1 MKMSALKASLLIRSL
16 SSLIITCFCLV
27 SGNLLADEASGFR
40 MPAYSTFVLDNGLTV
55 NLMQQREVPLISL
68 NAVVRTG
75 AVNDSQAGIASLTA
89 KGLLL
94 GAEGKTKLEIE
105 QAVDFIG
112 ARIRTDAGKEGS
124 YVSASFMAKDT
135 ATMLPL
141 VKAVLTSPDF
151 DAEEVDKLKQREV
164 ADLSRAKESP
174 RSVIGQ
180 YFDQLLFGDHPYGN
194 ATSGDRE
201 SLAGI
206 TAKDL
211 ADFHTGFYQPSNTAL
226 NVVGDFEVE
235 EIRKHIEALFS
246 DWKNTAALAAAELD
260 SGLPSFEGSRVLL
273 VDKGDANESTFIIG
287 GMGIRRDNPD
297 FVGITVINTILGGR
311 FTSWLNDELRVNAG
325 LTYGARSGFSSWSE
339 AGVFQIST
347 FTKTATTREAIDL
360 ALKTYARLW
369 EKGVDKETL
378 DSAKAYVKGQ
388 FPPRYETTSA
398 LAGLLS
404 DMYLY
409 GFDAD
414 FINQFE
420 AKVDNLTVETAE
432 RLIADYFPRE
442 NLQMVIIGKAAEI
455 AAVAADYG
463 EVQTVDI
470 KAVGFKP

>member
-1 MKMSALKASLLIRSL
+1 MKIPALKPSLLKQSV
-16 SSLIITCFCLV
+16 SGLIITCACLV
-27 SGNLLADEASGFR
+27 SASLFAAEESGFR

-75 AVNDSQAGIASLTA
+75 AVNDSKAGIASLTA
-89 KGLLL
+89 KGLML

-112 ARIRTDAGKEGS
+112 ARIGTDAGKEGS
-124 YVSASFMAKDT
+124 YVSASFMARD
-135 ATMLPL
+135 AASMLPL
-141 VKAVLTSPDF
+141 VKAVLTGPDF
-151 DAEEVDKLKQREV
+151 DAEEVDKLKQREI

-180 YFDQLLFGDHPYGN
+180 YFDQLVFAGHPYGN

-206 TAKDL
+206 TAKEL
-211 ADFHTGFYQPSNTAL
+211 AAFHSGFYQPSNTAI

-235 EIRKHIEALFS
+235 EMRKQIETLFN
-246 DWKNTAALAAAELD
+246 DWKKTADVAVTELE
-260 SGLPSFEGSRVLL
+260 SGLPELKASRVLL
-273 VDKGDANESTFIIG
+273 VDKSDANESTFIIG
-287 GMGIRRDNPD
+287 GMGIRRNNPD
-297 FVGITVINTILGGR
+297 FVGISVINTILGGR

-339 AGVFQIST
+339 AGLFQIST

-369 EKGVDKETL
+369 EKGIDQETL

-388 FPPRYETTSA
+388 FPPRYETTAA

-404 DMYLY
+404 DMYIY
-409 GFDAD
+409 GFDAG

-420 AKVDNLTVETAE
+420 ANVDNLTIETAR
-432 RLIADYFPRE
+432 RLVDEYFPRE
-442 NLQMVIIGKAAEI
+442 NLQMVIIGKAADIATI
-455 AAVAADYG
+455 AAAYG
-463 EVQTVDI
+463 EVESVDI
-470 KAVGFKP
+470 KAVGFRP